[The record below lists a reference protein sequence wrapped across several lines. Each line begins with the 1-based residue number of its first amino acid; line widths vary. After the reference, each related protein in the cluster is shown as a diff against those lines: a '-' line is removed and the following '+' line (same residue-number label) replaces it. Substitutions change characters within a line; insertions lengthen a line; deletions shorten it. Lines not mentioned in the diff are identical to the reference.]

1 MILRPPRSTRTDT
14 LFPYTT
20 LFRSLVHPHRSC
32 PARHDERLIQ
42 LCGPAPARNV
52 AFREVQDGVSP
63 LRRLRGAEGARHA
76 FGADR
81 DGLSFERRPFTV
93 PVFGLGAAGN
103 RERGEERGRSLFLP
117 PIQRP
122 LGLNAMTRSMPDFDA
137 TGTRLS
143 DCDRA

>member
-42 LCGPAPARNV
+42 LSGPAPARNV

-81 DGLSFERRPFTV
+81 DGRSFARRRFTV

-103 RERGEERGRSLFLP
+103 RERGEERGRSIFHQ
-117 PIQRP
+117 PIPGP
-122 LGLNAMTRSMPDFDA
+122 LGFNSTTRYRPHY
-137 TGTRLS
+137 
-143 DCDRA
+143 

>member
-1 MILRPPRSTRTDT
+1 MRISDWSSDVCSSDL
-14 LFPYTT
+14 
-20 LFRSLVHPHRSC
+20 
-32 PARHDERLIQ
+32 

-81 DGLSFERRPFTV
+81 DGLSFERRRFTV

-103 RERGEERGRSLFLP
+103 RERGEERGRSLFSP
-117 PIQRP
+117 PITRP
-122 LGLNAMTRSMPDFDA
+122 LGFNAMNRAMPAFAA
-137 TGTRLS
+137 TGTRL
-143 DCDRA
+143 